1 MTELTAA
8 PASTSAARRRG
19 RAIARGTGTL
29 LMVVGALLLVWGF
42 WTWQWG
48 DPVTRL
54 YASWEQHRL
63 EEQHSKQLASF
74 GNVWQGLHLERP
86 KPVAT
91 RPEPVPIAPPKL
103 LKRLQA
109 EATAYRASLSS
120 GDAVARLRIPRLG
133 LNAIVVEGTDAADL
147 RRGPGRD
154 ERTFMPGEGELSYVA
169 GHRTTFGAPFAHIDR
184 MRRGDLAT
192 VEMPYATLTY
202 RVTGSRIVP
211 ATQLSVL
218 ETRGRDE
225 IALQACHPRFF
236 AKERYIVYASLA
248 SIRLPDDAG
257 GTTYRVAP
265 AKSA

>member
-1 MTELTAA
+1 MSELTAP
-8 PASTSAARRRG
+8 PAATSAPRRRG
-19 RAIARGTGTL
+19 ATLARWTGTL
-29 LMVVGALLLVWGF
+29 LTIVGVLLLVWGF

-63 EEQHSKQLASF
+63 EQQYSNNVASF
-74 GNVWQGLHLERP
+74 DNAWQGLDL
-86 KPVAT
+86 
-91 RPEPVPIAPPKL
+91 EPVRPAAPEKERVAPPKL
-103 LKRLQA
+103 LNRLHA
-109 EATAYRASLSS
+109 EAKAYRASLAP
-120 GDAVARLRIPRLG
+120 GDAVARLRVPRLE
-133 LNAIVVEGTDAADL
+133 LDAIVVEGTGAADL

-184 MRRGDLAT
+184 MRPGDLAT
-192 VEMPYATLTY
+192 IEMPYATLTY

-211 ATQLSVL
+211 ATQMSVL

-225 IALQACHPRFF
+225 LALQACHPRFF

-248 SIRLPDDAG
+248 SIKLPAEDG
-257 GTTYRVAP
+257 GATYRVRAG
-265 AKSA
+265 SA